1 MTRAEKRALWALAIV
16 AAGFLPPVTLV
27 TGRPEPLV
35 FGVPLNYLW
44 LPFMVL
50 VTVLSL
56 TVAYRHIA
64 REDGFPDEGDAKDG
78 DR

>member
-1 MTRAEKRALWALAIV
+1 VL
-16 AAGFLPPVTLV
+16 
-27 TGRPEPLV
+27 
-35 FGVPLNYLW
+35 GVPFNYLW

-50 VTVLSL
+50 VTVACL

-64 REDGFPDEGDAKDG
+64 REDGFPDEGDAEGG